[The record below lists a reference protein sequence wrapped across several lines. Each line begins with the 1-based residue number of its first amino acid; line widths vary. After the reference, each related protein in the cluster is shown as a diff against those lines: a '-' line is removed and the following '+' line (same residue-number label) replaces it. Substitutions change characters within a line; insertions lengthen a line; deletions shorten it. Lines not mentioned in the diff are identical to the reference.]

1 MDEIN
6 RWADIDEDL
15 LKEISKRFHA
25 YDDYLQLRLVCK
37 EWSLKLAKI
46 PNGNK
51 IPWLLLPDETVK
63 NHSYED
69 EEIYHLMQLA
79 AADDETLDTC
89 VLEEKD
95 IYHIML
101 PEMQSDNKFIRGSG
115 HGWVIV
121 QSISD
126 GTIQMLN
133 PFTNRSLDLP
143 PVSTLPDIIDYQPD
157 NHGDE
162 YTLWDFRD
170 IRITLDRDSVHRF
183 EVYKVIINS
192 SPEHDIENFMAVVIF
207 GPNQRLAFYKPG
219 NMRWVE
225 FPTRDKRFEDVIFFQ
240 EKIYAINN
248 DGQLYEFDTK
258 IRAGLK
264 GGIHET
270 RPPSEIPV
278 GPHEPKCLIGCANGS
293 LLMLVRYLRHPFLRR
308 IRRDFETYKFDIYEL
323 KRNRKEWSTLDNL
336 GNYILVIGFN
346 SSVQIPVPF
355 LSKGNQIWFTDN
367 QTAMQSS
374 FYGPVPQDI
383 GIFDLDHGSFQR
395 VLLEVKFFCPPVWLL
410 P

>member
-25 YDDYLQLRLVCK
+25 YHDYIQLRLVCK
-37 EWSLKLAKI
+37 EWSLKLPKI

-89 VLEEKD
+89 ALEEKD

-101 PEMQSDNKFIRGSG
+101 PEMQSYSKLIRGSG
-115 HGWVIV
+115 HGWLIV
-121 QSISD
+121 VSMSD

-133 PFTNRSLDLP
+133 PFTNRRLDLP
-143 PVSTLPDIIDYQPD
+143 PVSTFPDIIDYQPD

-170 IRITLDRDSVHRF
+170 IRSTTERDELHRLH
-183 EVYKVIINS
+183 VCKVIINS
-192 SPEHDIENFMAVVIF
+192 SPECDIENFMALVIF
-207 GPNQRLAFYKPG
+207 GPNRRLAFYKPG
-219 NMRWVE
+219 NMRW
-225 FPTRDKRFEDVIFFQ
+225 T
-240 EKIYAINN
+240 
-248 DGQLYEFDTK
+248 
-258 IRAGLK
+258 RAGLK

-270 RPPSEIPV
+270 RPPSEIFLSPTK
-278 GPHEPKCLIGCANGS
+278 PKYLVGCANGS
-293 LLMLVRYLRHPFLRR
+293 LLMLVRHTEKKNKEY
-308 IRRDFETYKFDIYEL
+308 ETYKFDIYEL
-323 KRNRKEWSTLDNL
+323 KRNRKEWSALDNL

-346 SSVQIPVPF
+346 SSVQIPAPF

-367 QTAMQSS
+367 QIAAQSS
-374 FYGPVPQDI
+374 FYDPVAQDI
-383 GIFDLDHGSFQR
+383 GIFDLDHRSFQR
-395 VLLEVKFFCPPVWLL
+395 VLLDVKLFCPPVWLS
-410 P
+410 

>member
-6 RWADIDEDL
+6 RWADIDENL

-25 YDDYLQLRLVCK
+25 YDDYIQLRLVCK
-37 EWSLKLAKI
+37 EWSLKLPKI

-51 IPWLLLPDETVK
+51 IPWLLLPDETVR

-89 VLEEKD
+89 ALEERD
-95 IYHIML
+95 IYHVML
-101 PEMQSDNKFIRGSG
+101 PEMQSYNKFIRGSG
-115 HGWVIV
+115 HGWFIV

-126 GTIQMLN
+126 GTMQMLN
-133 PFTNRSLDLP
+133 PFTNRRSYLP
-143 PVSTLPDIIDYQPD
+143 PVSAFPDIIDYQPD

-170 IRITLDRDSVHRF
+170 IRSTMERDLVHRRH
-183 EVYKVIINS
+183 VYKVIINS

-207 GPNQRLAFYKPG
+207 GPNRRLAFYKPG

-225 FPTRDKRFEDVIFFQ
+225 FPTRDKWFDDVIFFQ

-248 DGQLYEFDTK
+248 YGQLYEFDTK
-258 IRAGLK
+258 TRAGLK

-270 RPPSEIPV
+270 RPPSKIFLSPLR
-278 GPHEPKCLIGCANGS
+278 HKYLIGCPNGS
-293 LLMLVRYLRHPFLRR
+293 LLMLVRH
-308 IRRDFETYKFDIYEL
+308 IEKKGEEFETSKFDIYEL
-323 KRNRKEWSTLDNL
+323 KRNRKKWSTIDNL

-346 SSVQIPVPF
+346 SSVQIPVPY

-367 QTAMQSS
+367 LSLY
-374 FYGPVPQDI
+374 YGPVAQDI
-383 GIFDLDHGSFQR
+383 GIFDLDHGSFHR
-395 VLLEVKFFCPPVWLL
+395 VLLAVKFLCPPVWLL

>member
-6 RWADIDEDL
+6 RWADINEDL
-15 LKEISKRFHA
+15 FKEISKRFHA
-25 YDDYLQLRLVCK
+25 YDDYIRLRLVCK
-37 EWSLKLAKI
+37 EWSLKHPKI

-63 NHSYED
+63 NYSYED
-69 EEIYHLMQLA
+69 EEIHHLMQLG

-89 VLEEKD
+89 ALEEKD

-101 PEMQSDNKFIRGSG
+101 SEMQSYNKFIRGSG
-115 HGWVIV
+115 HGWLIV

-143 PVSTLPDIIDYQPD
+143 PVSTLPTIIDFQPD

-162 YTLWDFRD
+162 YTMWDFRD
-170 IRITLDRDSVHRF
+170 IRITLDRDRTHRF
-183 EVYKVIINS
+183 QVEKVIINS

-225 FPTRDKRFEDVIFFQ
+225 FPTRDKEFNDVIFFQ
-240 EKIYAINN
+240 GKIYAINN
-248 DGQLYEFDTK
+248 DGQLYEFDTNT
-258 IRAGLK
+258 RTGLK

-278 GPHEPKCLIGCANGS
+278 GPLRLKYLIGCTNGS
-293 LLMLVRYLRHPFLRR
+293 LLMLTRYVDLPLGK
-308 IRRDFETYKFDIYEL
+308 ELGTSKFDIHEL
-323 KRNRKEWSTLDNL
+323 KRNGKEWSTLDNL
-336 GNYILVIGFN
+336 GDYILVIGYN
-346 SSVQIPVPF
+346 SSVQISVPF
-355 LSKGNQIWFTDN
+355 LSKGNQIWFTNN
-367 QTAMQSS
+367 QMELQSS
-374 FYGPVPQDI
+374 FYDPVAQDI
-383 GIFDLDHGSFQR
+383 GIFDLDHGNFQR
-395 VLLEVKFFCPPVWLL
+395 VLLDVKFFCPPVWLL
-410 P
+410 S

>member
-6 RWADIDEDL
+6 RWADIDKDL

-37 EWSLKLAKI
+37 EWSLKLPKI

-101 PEMQSDNKFIRGSG
+101 PEMQSDNKFIRGS
-115 HGWVIV
+115 
-121 QSISD
+121 
-126 GTIQMLN
+126 
-133 PFTNRSLDLP
+133 
-143 PVSTLPDIIDYQPD
+143 
-157 NHGDE
+157 
-162 YTLWDFRD
+162 
-170 IRITLDRDSVHRF
+170 
-183 EVYKVIINS
+183 
-192 SPEHDIENFMAVVIF
+192 
-207 GPNQRLAFYKPG
+207 
-219 NMRWVE
+219 E

-374 FYGPVPQDI
+374 FYDPVFQDI
-383 GIFDLDHGSFQR
+383 GIFDLDHGNFQR

>member
-15 LKEISKRFHA
+15 SKEISKRFHA
-25 YDDYLQLRLVCK
+25 YHDYIQLRLICK
-37 EWSLKLAKI
+37 QWSLKLPKI
-46 PNGNK
+46 PDGNK

-63 NHSYED
+63 NHWYED

-89 VLEEKD
+89 ALEEKD
-95 IYHIML
+95 IYHVML
-101 PEMQSDNKFIRGSG
+101 PEMQSYTKFIRGSA
-115 HGWVIV
+115 HGWLIV

-126 GTIQMLN
+126 GTMQMLN
-133 PFTNRSLDLP
+133 PFTHRSLDLP
-143 PVSTLPDIIDYQPD
+143 PVSTLPTIIDYQPD
-157 NHGDE
+157 NHGNE

-170 IRITLDRDSVHRF
+170 IRSTLDRDRVHRF
-183 EVYKVIINS
+183 QVEKVIINL

-219 NMRWVE
+219 NMRWEE
-225 FPTRDKRFEDVIFFQ
+225 FPTRDKWFEDVIFFQ

-248 DGQLYEFDTK
+248 VGQLYEFDTK
-258 IRAGLK
+258 TRAGLK

-270 RPPSEIPV
+270 RPPPEIPR
-278 GPHEPKCLIGCANGS
+278 GPHTPKYLIGCANGS
-293 LLMLVRYLRHPFLRR
+293 LLMLVRHVGPPLGRKSKEY
-308 IRRDFETYKFDIYEL
+308 ETSKFDIYEL
-323 KRNRKEWSTLDNL
+323 KRNRKQWSTLDNL

-346 SSVQIPVPF
+346 SSVQIPAPF

-367 QTAMQSS
+367 QIELKSS
-374 FYGPVPQDI
+374 FYDPVAQDI

-395 VLLEVKFFCPPVWLL
+395 VLLEVKFFCSPVWLL
-410 P
+410 SS

>member
-37 EWSLKLAKI
+37 EWSLKLPKI

-115 HGWVIV
+115 HGWLIV

-126 GTIQMLN
+126 GTMQMLN

-143 PVSTLPDIIDYQPD
+143 PVSTLPDIIDYKPD

-170 IRITLDRDSVHRF
+170 IRVTGDRDSVHRF

-219 NMRWVE
+219 NMRW
-225 FPTRDKRFEDVIFFQ
+225 
-240 EKIYAINN
+240 
-248 DGQLYEFDTK
+248 

-374 FYGPVPQDI
+374 FYDPVFQDI
-383 GIFDLDHGSFQR
+383 GIFDLDHGNFQR

>member
-25 YDDYLQLRLVCK
+25 YDDYIQLRLVCK
-37 EWSLKLAKI
+37 EWSLKLPKI
-46 PNGNK
+46 SNGNK

-89 VLEEKD
+89 ALEEKD

-101 PEMQSDNKFIRGSG
+101 PEMQSYNKLIRGSG
-115 HGWVIV
+115 HGWLIV
-121 QSISD
+121 VSISD

-133 PFTNRSLDLP
+133 PFTNRRLDLP
-143 PVSTLPDIIDYQPD
+143 PVSTFPDIIDYQPD

-170 IRITLDRDSVHRF
+170 ISSTTERDELHRLH
-183 EVYKVIINS
+183 VCKVIINS
-192 SPEHDIENFMAVVIF
+192 SPECDIENFMALVIF
-207 GPNQRLAFYKPG
+207 GPNRRLAFYKPG

-225 FPTRDKRFEDVIFFQ
+225 FPTRDKRFDDVIFFQ

-248 DGQLYEFDTK
+248 YGQLYEFDTK
-258 IRAGLK
+258 TRAGLK

-270 RPPSEIPV
+270 RPPSEIFLSPTK
-278 GPHEPKCLIGCANGS
+278 PKYLVGCANGS
-293 LLMLVRYLRHPFLRR
+293 LLMLVRHTEKKNKEY
-308 IRRDFETYKFDIYEL
+308 ETYKFDIYEL

-346 SSVQIPVPF
+346 SSVQIPAPF

-367 QTAMQSS
+367 QIAAQSS
-374 FYGPVPQDI
+374 FYDPVAQDI
-383 GIFDLDHGSFQR
+383 GIFDLDHRSFQR
-395 VLLEVKFFCPPVWLL
+395 VLLDVKLFCPPVWLS
-410 P
+410 